1 MIKLLPTVLR
11 ITGALLAV
19 YQYHFSGTPSFVI
32 DLTETSLG
40 RKIYTCLNGKYLFNL
55 IYSKYIIGL
64 GFELGYTIFKV
75 LDRGVIKLV
84 GPYGISTIL
93 TKTGVN
99 IGKLD
104 TGVVTTYSL
113 YITLALLSLLSFVFS
128 PLLIDT

>member
-1 MIKLLPTVLR
+1 MIKLLPTVLS

-19 YQYHFSGTPSFVI
+19 FLYHFSSTHFVI

-40 RKIYTCLNGKYLFNL
+40 RKMYTFLNGKYLFDV
-55 IYSKYIIGL
+55 IYNKYIIGL

-113 YITLALLSLLSFVFS
+113 YITLALLSLLYF
-128 PLLIDT
+128 T